1 MADKIIQT
9 ISDFKNSLNGQ
20 TISIHGKDYA
30 TVAHR
35 IAIVRRNL
43 GSDLDIVTKIIN
55 LDNDKAVV
63 QADIFLEG
71 KHVSSG
77 LAEEFRSAS
86 RINQTSAL
94 ENAETSAVGRGLSF
108 LGITNDQIAS
118 AEEVSLAI
126 EQQDKQLQK
135 ALTELEVIS
144 HLGAY
149 KAWLSTYKPA
159 FEKLKVHNPLSYKR
173 FMEKFTVVKTN
184 LTNKG
189 VNLNGWY

>member
-149 KAWLSTYKPA
+149 KSWLSTYKPS
-159 FEKLKVHNPLSYKR
+159 FQQLKEKNPLSYTR
-173 FMEKFTVVKTN
+173 FMEKFTAIKTN

-189 VNLNGWY
+189 VNLNG

>member
-1 MADKIIQT
+1 MADKLVKT

-35 IAIVRRNL
+35 LAIARRNL
-43 GSDLDIVTKIIN
+43 GIELDITTKIIH
-55 LDNDKAVV
+55 LDNEKAVV

-71 KHVSSG
+71 KHVSTG

-94 ENAETSAVGRGLSF
+94 ENAETSAVGRALAF
-108 LGITNDQIAS
+108 LGIINDQIAS

-126 EQQDKQLQK
+126 EQQDKKLQK

-189 VNLNGWY
+189 VNLNG

>member
-1 MADKIIQT
+1 MADKLVKT

-35 IAIVRRNL
+35 LAIARRNL
-43 GSDLDIVTKIIN
+43 GIDLDITTKIIH

-71 KHVSSG
+71 KHVSTG

-94 ENAETSAVGRGLSF
+94 ENAETSAVGRALAF

-126 EQQDKQLQK
+126 EQQDKQLLK

-149 KAWLSTYKPA
+149 RAWLSTYKPA

-173 FMEKFTVVKTN
+173 FMEKFTAVKTN

>member
-43 GSDLDIVTKIIN
+43 GSGLDIVTKIIQ

-149 KAWLSTYKPA
+149 KAWLSTHKPS
-159 FEKLKVHNPLSYKR
+159 FQQLKEKNPLSYTR
-173 FMEKFTVVKTN
+173 FMEKFTAIKTN

-189 VNLNGWY
+189 VNLNG

>member
-1 MADKIIQT
+1 MADKLVKT

-30 TVAHR
+30 TVALR
-35 IAIVRRNL
+35 LAIARRNL
-43 GSDLDIVTKIIN
+43 GVDLDITTKIIH
-55 LDNDKAVV
+55 LDSEKAVV

-71 KHVSSG
+71 KHVSTG
-77 LAEEFRSAS
+77 LAEEYRSAS

-94 ENAETSAVGRGLSF
+94 ENAETSAVGRALAF

-144 HLGAY
+144 HLGSY
-149 KAWLSTYKPA
+149 KAWLSTYKPT
-159 FEKLKVHNPLSYKR
+159 FEKLKANNPLSYKR
-173 FMEKFTVVKTN
+173 FMEKFTAVKTN

-189 VNLNGWY
+189 VNLNNG

>member
-1 MADKIIQT
+1 MADKLVKT

-35 IAIVRRNL
+35 LAIARRNL
-43 GSDLDIVTKIIN
+43 GVELDITTKIIH
-55 LDNDKAVV
+55 LDNEKAVV

-71 KHVSSG
+71 KHVSTG

-94 ENAETSAVGRGLSF
+94 ENAETSAVGRALAF
-108 LGITNDQIAS
+108 LGIINDQIAS

-189 VNLNGWY
+189 VNLNNG